1 MLAYRRA
8 LPEWLLY
15 VSVVVDMALLMGLIY
30 FLHYKYAQTAVFYL
44 KAPALLYVF
53 LFIALRAL
61 RFEARFVIFAGLD
74 GGGGM
79 DRADLL
85 CAERPRR
92 TAQRDR
98 PTSSST

>member
-15 VSVVVDMALLMGLIY
+15 VSVVVDMALLLGLIY

-53 LFIALRAL
+53 LFIAPASAAL
-61 RFEARFVIFAGLD
+61 RGAL
-74 GGGGM
+74 
-79 DRADLL
+79 
-85 CAERPRR
+85 
-92 TAQRDR
+92 RDR
-98 PTSSST
+98 SPA